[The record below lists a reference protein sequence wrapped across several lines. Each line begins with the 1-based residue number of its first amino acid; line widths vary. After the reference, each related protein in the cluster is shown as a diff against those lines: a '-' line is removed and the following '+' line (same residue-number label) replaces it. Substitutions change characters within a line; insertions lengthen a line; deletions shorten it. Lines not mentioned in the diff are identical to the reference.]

1 MRLRNTPCLII
12 LLIAA
17 AAISSTA
24 YAGTPVIYRSCV
36 VQEHFDNGGY
46 TYLRCRERGSDM
58 WLAVMQ
64 TAVSRGE
71 TVTFPDAPPMINFS
85 SKSMNRTFDKIIFVP
100 GLSRRGG
107 NAAASLVPAT
117 EAPVLTG
124 DDTTA
129 QGEANI
135 DSMYAG
141 EDDNGTLVFTD
152 DPSKVRKSAKVKR
165 RVKKI
170 ENTTVRETFRAPE
183 QKLVAMLEKALNAY
197 CAYDIQGLKSITSAQ
212 YWPTLWNG
220 LQNEGSDKGA
230 SFLRKFCFDTFH
242 ADTVKHFREQSER
255 DGTTYSFAD
264 LRFTANRFTNGG
276 ESEDDVTCTASFIK
290 EKQGWKYLDILCG
303 AERVSYP
310 AASTR
315 HGMQ

>member
-1 MRLRNTPCLII
+1 MRLRDTPCLII

-24 YAGTPVIYRSCV
+24 YAEGPTVYRSCV

-46 TYLRCRERGSDM
+46 TYLRCRERGSDI

-64 TAVSRGE
+64 TTLSRGE

-85 SKSMNRTFDKIIFVP
+85 SKSMKRTFDKIIFAP
-100 GLSRRGG
+100 GLSRRGSS
-107 NAAASLVPAT
+107 AAASPAPAT
-117 EAPVLTG
+117 EAPAYAR
-124 DDTTA
+124 DDTTT
-129 QGEANI
+129 QGETNI
-135 DSMYAG
+135 DRTYAG

-170 ENTTVRETFRAPE
+170 ENTTVRGTFSAQE

-197 CAYDIQGLKSITSAQ
+197 CTYDTQGLKSITSAQ
-212 YWPTLWNG
+212 YWPALWNG

-230 SFLRKFCFDTFH
+230 SFLRKFCFDTFR
-242 ADTVKHFREQSER
+242 ADTVKHFREQSQA
-255 DGTTYSFAD
+255 DGATYSFAD
-264 LRFTANRFTNGG
+264 LTFTASRFAKGG
-276 ESEDDVTCTASFIK
+276 EPDDDLACTASFIK
-290 EKQGWKYLDILCG
+290 EQPGWKYLDILCG

-310 AASTR
+310 AVSP
-315 HGMQ
+315 